1 MLVVPTGSPQ
11 RVRPAADWKPVPQP
25 DMKSPLETPQKS
37 RSRGTEETSAK
48 PAPAASVIDTS
59 KMSEG
64 KRAALELT
72 EASRDPLDDRGSFAS
87 NLFIG
92 RYDFARIHPYPEQ
105 SAEDRAAGEEFLGSL
120 KKYLRENIDADEI
133 DRTGEIPQKNI
144 DDLFAMGAFGV
155 KIPKQYGGLGLSQVN
170 YGRAAM
176 LLGSWDANLTALV
189 SAHQSIGVP
198 QPLLLFGTEE
208 QKKKYLPR
216 VARREI
222 SAFALTEWNAG
233 SDPANMSLR
242 ADPTEDGSAF
252 IMNGEKLWCT
262 NLIKAGVLVVMAKT
276 APKIVNGK
284 ERKQITAFI
293 VDVDSPGLEITY
305 RCRFM
310 GLRALYNG
318 IVKFTNVR
326 VPRENMIAK
335 EGQGLKVALTTLN
348 TGRLTIPAACVGLTK
363 RLLEIC
369 RKWAS
374 ERVQWGVPI
383 GQHAAIAGKIAEMAG
398 NVFAMEAMT
407 FLTSSLVDRKAGDL
421 RIETAMC
428 KMWATETTW
437 KMADDAMQV
446 RGGRGYETA
455 QSLAGRGE
463 EPIAVERFLRD
474 CRINLIFEG
483 SSEIM
488 RLFIAR
494 EALDP
499 HLKVGGGIFNTQ
511 LPMSE
516 RAKAIFTSGKFYAGW
531 YPRQWLP
538 GGADKIDNLHS
549 DLQAHVNYAAR
560 TSKRLARGL
569 FHAMARFGPKLDRQQ
584 LLLSRF
590 VGIATELF
598 AISATCSYAQSLL
611 SQGRPSDEVL
621 SLADYFCRSAR
632 TRIDHH
638 FAGTRRNVDKPGYQL
653 TQDLLAGK
661 HEALRSGIV

>member
-1 MLVVPTGSPQ
+1 
-11 RVRPAADWKPVPQP
+11 
-25 DMKSPLETPQKS
+25 MKSSLEAAEKQIS
-37 RSRGTEETSAK
+37 EETSAK
-48 PAPAASVIDTS
+48 PQKQAPASVIDTS
-59 KMSEG
+59 KMSKG
-64 KRAALELT
+64 KREALELA
-72 EASRDPLDDRGSFAS
+72 EASRDPLDERGSFAS

-92 RYDFARIHPYPEQ
+92 RYDFNRIYPWPEQ
-105 SAEDRAAGEEFLGSL
+105 SGEDRAAGREFLASL
-120 KKYLRENIDADEI
+120 EKYLRENIDADEI

-155 KIPKQYGGLGLSQVN
+155 KIPKQYEGLGLSQVN

-176 LLGSWDANLTALV
+176 LLGSWDENLTALI

-198 QPLLLFGTEE
+198 QPLLLFGTDE

-216 VARREI
+216 VARHEI

-252 IMNGEKLWCT
+252 ILNGEKLWCT

-348 TGRLTIPAACVGLTK
+348 TGRLTIPAACVGLSK
-363 RLLEIC
+363 RLLEIS

-374 ERVQWGVPI
+374 ERIQWGVPI
-383 GQHAAIAGKIAEMAG
+383 GQHSAIAGKIAEMAG
-398 NVFAMEAMT
+398 NTFAMEAMT
-407 FLTSSLVDRKAGDL
+407 FLTSGLVDRKAGDL

-428 KMWATETTW
+428 KMWSTETTW
-437 KMADDAMQV
+437 KISDDAMQV

-463 EPIAVERFLRD
+463 EAIPVERFLRD
-474 CRINLIFEG
+474 CRINTIFEG

-488 RLFIAR
+488 RLFVAR

-499 HLKVGGGIFNTQ
+499 HLKVGGAIFNTQ

-516 RAKAIFTSGKFYAGW
+516 RVKAVFTSGKFYAGW
-531 YPRQWLP
+531 YPRQWFSS
-538 GGADKIDNLHS
+538 GAGKVDNLDRH
-549 DLQAHVNYAAR
+549 LQKHVDDAAR
-560 TSKRLARGL
+560 TSKKLARGL
-569 FHAMARFGPKLDRQQ
+569 FHAMARFGPKLDREQ

-598 AISATCSYAQSLL
+598 AISATCSFAQYKIDHGESAE
-611 SQGRPSDEVL
+611 EVL
-621 SLADYFCRSAR
+621 SVANYFCNSAR
-632 TRIDHH
+632 ARIDHY
-638 FAGTRRNVDKPGYQL
+638 FAGARRNVDKRGYQL
-653 TQDLLAGK
+653 TQELLAGK
-661 HEALRSGIV
+661 HSSLREGIVR

>member
-1 MLVVPTGSPQ
+1 
-11 RVRPAADWKPVPQP
+11 
-25 DMKSPLETPQKS
+25 MKSSLEAPEKQIA
-37 RSRGTEETSAK
+37 EETSAK
-48 PAPAASVIDTS
+48 SANRTDSSSGEPEKPAAPASVIDTS
-59 KMSEG
+59 RMSKGQRE
-64 KRAALELT
+64 ALELT

-87 NLFIG
+87 NLFVG
-92 RYDFARIHPYPEQ
+92 RYDFERIHPFPAQ
-105 SAEDRAAGEEFLGSL
+105 SAEDRAAGSPFLQKL
-120 KKYLRENIDADEI
+120 ETYLRDHVDPDEI
-133 DRTGEIPQKNI
+133 DRTGEIPQNNI

-155 KIPKQYGGLGLSQVN
+155 KIPTQYGGLGLSQVN

-208 QKKKYLPR
+208 QKQKYLPR
-216 VARREI
+216 VARHEI

-233 SDPANMSLR
+233 SDPANMSCR
-242 ADPTEDGSAF
+242 AEPTEDGSAF
-252 IMNGEKLWCT
+252 TLNGEKLWCT
-262 NLIKAGVLVVMAKT
+262 NLIKAGVLVVMAVT
-276 APKIVNGK
+276 PPKIVNGR

-293 VDVDSPGLEITY
+293 VDVDWPGVEITY

-348 TGRLTIPAACVGLTK
+348 TGRLTIPAACVGLSK
-363 RLLEIC
+363 RLLDIC

-407 FLTSSLVDRKAGDL
+407 FLTSSLLDRKTGDL

-437 KMADDAMQV
+437 KIADDAMQV

-463 EPIAVERFLRD
+463 PPIAVERFLRD
-474 CRINLIFEG
+474 CRVNTIFEG

-499 HLKVGGGIFNTQ
+499 HLKVGGAIFNTQ
-511 LPMSE
+511 LPKSE
-516 RAKAIFTSGKFYAGW
+516 RAKAVFSSGKFYAGW
-531 YPRQWLP
+531 YPRQWMP
-538 GGADKIDNLHS
+538 NGAGKIDNLH
-549 DLQAHVNYAAR
+549 DTLQGHVNYGAR

-569 FHAMARFGPKLDRQQ
+569 FHAMARFGPKLDREQ

-598 AISATCSYAQSLL
+598 AISATCSYAQWLL
-611 SQGRPSDEVL
+611 GQGKPADEIL
-621 SLADYFCRSAR
+621 SVADYFCRSAR
-632 TRIDHH
+632 MRIDHH
-638 FAGTRRNVDKPGYQL
+638 FAGTARNADKSGYAL
-653 TQDLLAGK
+653 VQDLLAGK
-661 HEALRSGIV
+661 HELLREGIV

>member
-1 MLVVPTGSPQ
+1 
-11 RVRPAADWKPVPQP
+11 
-25 DMKSPLETPQKS
+25 MKSPLEAPEKQITA
-37 RSRGTEETSAK
+37 ETSVKAEK
-48 PAPAASVIDTS
+48 RTAAAAIDTS
-59 KMSEG
+59 KMSKG
-64 KRAALELT
+64 KREALELT
-72 EASRDPLDDRGSFAS
+72 EASRDPLDERGSFAS

-92 RYDFARIHPYPEQ
+92 RYDFDRIYPWPEQ
-105 SAEDRAAGEEFLGSL
+105 SGEDRAAGKEFLANL
-120 KKYLRENIDADEI
+120 EKYLRENVDADEI

-144 DDLFAMGAFGV
+144 DELFAMGAFGV
-155 KIPKQYGGLGLSQVN
+155 KIPKQYEGLGLSQVN

-216 VARREI
+216 VARKEI

-233 SDPANMSLR
+233 SDPANMSCR

-252 IMNGEKLWCT
+252 ILNGEKLWCT

-276 APKIVNGK
+276 PPKMVNGK
-284 ERKQITAFI
+284 ERKQISAFI
-293 VDVDSPGLEITY
+293 VDVDTPGLEITY
-305 RCRFM
+305 RCHFM

-348 TGRLTIPAACVGLTK
+348 TGRLTIPAACVGLSK
-363 RLLEIC
+363 RLLEIS

-374 ERVQWGVPI
+374 ERIQWGVPI

-407 FLTSSLVDRKAGDL
+407 FLSSSLLDRKAGDL

-437 KMADDAMQV
+437 KISDDAMQV

-463 EPIAVERFLRD
+463 EAIPVERFLRD
-474 CRINLIFEG
+474 CRINTIFEG

-499 HLKVGGGIFNTQ
+499 HLKVGGAIFNTT
-511 LPMSE
+511 L
-516 RAKAIFTSGKFYAGW
+516 AKRDRFKAVLGSGKFYAGW
-531 YPRQWLP
+531 YPKQWLP
-538 GGADKIDNLHS
+538 NGANKIDNLHR
-549 DLQAHVNYAAR
+549 DLQKHVDYAAAG
-560 TSKRLARGL
+560 SKKLARGL
-569 FHAMARFGPKLDRQQ
+569 FHAMTRFGPKLDRQQ

-598 AISATCSYAQSLL
+598 AISATCSYAHWLL
-611 SQGRPSDEVL
+611 GQDKPADEVL
-621 SLADYFCRSAR
+621 ALADYFCRSAR
-632 TRIDHH
+632 MRIDNH
-638 FAGTRRNVDKPGYQL
+638 FAGTARNVDKRGYDL
-653 TQDLLAGK
+653 VQDLLAGK
-661 HEALRSGIV
+661 HALLRDGII

>member
-1 MLVVPTGSPQ
+1 
-11 RVRPAADWKPVPQP
+11 
-25 DMKSPLETPQKS
+25 MKSSLEAPEKQIA
-37 RSRGTEETSAK
+37 EETTAK
-48 PAPAASVIDTS
+48 PTTTAPVIDTS
-59 KMSEG
+59 KMSAG
-64 KRAALELT
+64 KAAALELA
-72 EASRDPLDDRGSFAS
+72 ESSRDPLDERGSFAS

-92 RYDFARIHPYPEQ
+92 RFDFDRIFPYPKQ
-105 SAEDRAAGEEFLGSL
+105 SAEDVAAGEEFLAQLRS
-120 KKYLRENIDADEI
+120 YLRDNVDADEI

-144 DDLFAMGAFGV
+144 DELFAMGAFAIKV
-155 KIPKQYGGLGLSQVN
+155 PKQYGGLGLSQVN

-208 QKKKYLPR
+208 QKAKYLPR
-216 VARREI
+216 VARKEI
-222 SAFALTEWNAG
+222 SAFALTEMNAG

-242 ADPTEDGSAF
+242 ADLSEDGTAWVL
-252 IMNGEKLWCT
+252 NGEKLWCT

-276 APKIVNGK
+276 PPKIVNGK
-284 ERKQITAFI
+284 ERKQISAFI
-293 VDVDSPGLEITY
+293 VDVDWPGVEITY
-305 RCRFM
+305 RCHFM

-326 VPRENMIAK
+326 VPRENLIAK

-348 TGRLTIPAACVGLTK
+348 TGRLTIPAACVGLSK
-363 RLLEIC
+363 RLVEIC
-369 RKWAS
+369 RKWSS
-374 ERVQWGVPI
+374 ERIQWGAPI
-383 GQHAAIAGKIAEMAG
+383 GQHSAIAGKVAEMAA
-398 NVFAMEAMT
+398 NTFAMEAIT
-407 FLTSSLVDRKAGDL
+407 FLTSALVDRKAGDL

-428 KMWATETTW
+428 KMWCTEMTW
-437 KMADDAMQV
+437 KIADDAMQV

-499 HLKVGGGIFNTQ
+499 HLKVGGAIFNTQ
-511 LPMSE
+511 LPMATRIKSM
-516 RAKAIFTSGKFYAGW
+516 FSSGSFYTRW
-531 YPRQWLP
+531 YPKQWF
-538 GGADKIDNLHS
+538 GGNAGDLDKLHADLRE
-549 DLQAHVNYAAR
+549 HVRYGAA
-560 TSKRLARGL
+560 TSKKLARGL
-569 FHAMARFGPKLDRQQ
+569 FHAMMRFGPKLDREQ

-598 AISATCSYAQSLL
+598 AMSAACAFAQSKIDA
-611 SQGRPSDEVL
+611 GEPAAEIL
-621 SLADYFCRSAR
+621 SLAGYFCRSAR
-632 TRIDHH
+632 MRIDNY
-638 FAGTRRNVDKPGYQL
+638 FAGTSENADKMGYAL
-653 TQDLLAGK
+653 TQELLAGK
-661 HEALRSGIV
+661 HEGLRRGIV